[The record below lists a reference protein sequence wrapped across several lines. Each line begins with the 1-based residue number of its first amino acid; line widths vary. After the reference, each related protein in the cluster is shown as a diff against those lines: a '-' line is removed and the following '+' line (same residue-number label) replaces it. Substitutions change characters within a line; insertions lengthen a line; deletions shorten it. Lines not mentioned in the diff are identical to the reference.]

1 MIDFLEIKVRAGNG
15 GDGVVSFR
23 REKYVPFGGP
33 DGGFGGK
40 GGAVVI
46 EAGDGVYDLGHLVGV
61 AEFRAE
67 AGAKGGGGNRRGGDG
82 ESFVIRVPSGT
93 EVEATARGDLGKAD
107 LLAEGS
113 SITVAWGGEGGLGNK
128 AFATSSMKVPR
139 MAEAGTQGER
149 VEVKLDYKVV
159 ADIAL
164 LGPANAG
171 KSRLLNAICGARAPV
186 ADYPLTTLEPI
197 LGITEHEWV
206 QYAIVEV
213 PALWMVRLAKGE
225 PLARSPLKHAERVRV
240 IAVLL
245 DTASDNLVE
254 DYQTVIDGLERY
266 GNGLAERPRMVLVN
280 KIDLLE
286 TSSEAYRKATEF
298 RPGGVETYLV
308 SAAQGLGME
317 DAVAAMV
324 RLAKAQPYERSQ
336 QVDSEV
342 AILRPTARRVRN
354 RVRVDRDEGDFVVRS
369 ERVERMV
376 AGTDLNDWE
385 ARTQLMAYMERM
397 GVHKALEKAGVKI
410 GDTVRIGNTEM
421 EWS

>member
-1 MIDFLEIKVRAGNG
+1 MIVAD
-15 GDGVVSFR
+15 DGVH
-23 REKYVPFGGP
+23 
-33 DGGFGGK
+33 
-40 GGAVVI
+40 
-46 EAGDGVYDLGHLVGV
+46 DLGHLVGV

-82 ESFVIRVPSGT
+82 DSRVIRVPSGT
-93 EVEATARGDLGKAD
+93 EVEATGRGDLRKAD
-107 LLAEGS
+107 LLEEGS
-113 SITVAWGGEGGLGNK
+113 SIVVAQGGEGGLGNK

-164 LGPANAG
+164 LGPANVG
-171 KSRLLNAICGARAPV
+171 KSRLLNAICGTKAAV

-225 PLARSPLKHAERVRV
+225 SLARGPLKHAERVRV
-240 IAVLL
+240 IAILL
-245 DTASDNLVE
+245 DAVSDTLVE
-254 DYQTVIDGLERY
+254 DYHTVVEGLQRY
-266 GNGLAERPRMVLVN
+266 GKGLLEKPRMVLVN
-280 KIDLLE
+280 KVDLLE
-286 TSSEAYRKATEF
+286 TSSEAHRKVMEF

-308 SAAQGLGME
+308 SAAQGLGVQ

-342 AILRPTARRVRN
+342 AVLRPTTRRN
-354 RVRVDRDEGDFVVRS
+354 WVRVDRDEGNFVVIS

-410 GDTVRIGNTEM
+410 GDTVRIGNTEL

>member
-1 MIDFLEIKVRAGNG
+1 MIVAD
-15 GDGVVSFR
+15 DGVH
-23 REKYVPFGGP
+23 
-33 DGGFGGK
+33 
-40 GGAVVI
+40 
-46 EAGDGVYDLGHLVGV
+46 DLGHLVGV

-82 ESFVIRVPSGT
+82 DSRVIRVPSGT
-93 EVEATARGDLGKAD
+93 EVEATGRGDLRKAD
-107 LLAEGS
+107 LLEEGS
-113 SITVAWGGEGGLGNK
+113 SIVVAQGGEGGLGNK

-164 LGPANAG
+164 LGPANVG
-171 KSRLLNAICGARAPV
+171 KSRLLNAICGTKAAV

-225 PLARSPLKHAERVRV
+225 SLARGPLKHAERVRV
-240 IAVLL
+240 IAILL
-245 DTASDNLVE
+245 DAVSDTLVE
-254 DYQTVIDGLERY
+254 DYHTVVEGLQRY
-266 GNGLAERPRMVLVN
+266 GKGLLEKPRMVLVN
-280 KIDLLE
+280 KVDLLE
-286 TSSEAYRKATEF
+286 TSSEAHRKVMEF
-298 RPGGVETYLV
+298 GPGGVETYFV
-308 SAAQGLGME
+308 SAAQGLGVQ

-342 AILRPTARRVRN
+342 AVLRPTTRRN
-354 RVRVDRDEGDFVVRS
+354 WVRVEKDEGNFVVIS

-410 GDTVRIGNTEM
+410 GDTVRIGNTEL

>member
-1 MIDFLEIKVRAGNG
+1 MG
-15 GDGVVSFR
+15 GDLR
-23 REKYVPFGGP
+23 
-33 DGGFGGK
+33 
-40 GGAVVI
+40 
-46 EAGDGVYDLGHLVGV
+46 
-61 AEFRAE
+61 
-67 AGAKGGGGNRRGGDG
+67 
-82 ESFVIRVPSGT
+82 
-93 EVEATARGDLGKAD
+93 KAD
-107 LLAEGS
+107 LLEEGDN
-113 SITVAWGGEGGLGNK
+113 IVVARGGEGGLGNK

-171 KSRLLNAICGARAPV
+171 KSRLLNTICGARAPV
-186 ADYPLTTLEPI
+186 ADYPLTTLEPV

-206 QYAIVEV
+206 QYTIVEV
-213 PALWMVRLAKGE
+213 PSLWMMRLAKGE
-225 PLARSPLKHAERVRV
+225 PLARSFLKHAERARV
-240 IAVLL
+240 IAILL
-245 DTASDNLVE
+245 DAVPDTLAE
-254 DYQTVIDGLERY
+254 DYQMVVEGLERY
-266 GNGLAERPRMVLVN
+266 GNGLAEKPRMVLVN
-280 KIDLLE
+280 KMDLLE
-286 TSSEAYRKATEF
+286 TSSEAHRKTMEF

-308 SAAQGLGME
+308 SIAQGLEVE

-324 RLAKAQPYERSQ
+324 RLAKAQPGERGHQ
-336 QVDSEV
+336 PDSEV
-342 AILRPTARRVRN
+342 AILRPTARRVR
-354 RVRVDRDEGDFVVRS
+354 VRVDRDEGDFIVRS

-410 GDTVRIGNTEM
+410 GDTIRIGNTEL

>member
-1 MIDFLEIKVRAGNG
+1 MIVAD
-15 GDGVVSFR
+15 DGVH
-23 REKYVPFGGP
+23 
-33 DGGFGGK
+33 
-40 GGAVVI
+40 
-46 EAGDGVYDLGHLVGV
+46 DLGHLVGV

-82 ESFVIRVPSGT
+82 DSRVIRVPSGT
-93 EVEATARGDLGKAD
+93 EVEATGRGDLRKAD
-107 LLAEGS
+107 LLEEGS
-113 SITVAWGGEGGLGNK
+113 SIVVAQGGEGGLGNK

-164 LGPANAG
+164 LGPANVG
-171 KSRLLNAICGARAPV
+171 KSRLLNAICGTKAAV

-225 PLARSPLKHAERVRV
+225 SLARGPLKHTERVRV
-240 IAVLL
+240 IAILL
-245 DTASDNLVE
+245 DAVSDTLVE
-254 DYQTVIDGLERY
+254 DYHTIVEGLQRY
-266 GNGLAERPRMVLVN
+266 GKGLAEKPRMVLVN
-280 KIDLLE
+280 KVDLLE
-286 TSSEAYRKATEF
+286 TSSEAHRKVMEF

-308 SAAQGLGME
+308 SAAQGLGVQ

-342 AILRPTARRVRN
+342 AVLRPTTRRN
-354 RVRVDRDEGDFVVRS
+354 WVRVDRDEGNFVVIS

-410 GDTVRIGNTEM
+410 GDTVRIGNTEL

>member
-1 MIDFLEIKVRAGNG
+1 MIVAD
-15 GDGVVSFR
+15 DGVH
-23 REKYVPFGGP
+23 
-33 DGGFGGK
+33 
-40 GGAVVI
+40 
-46 EAGDGVYDLGHLVGV
+46 DLGHLVGV

-82 ESFVIRVPSGT
+82 DSRVIRVPSGT
-93 EVEATARGDLGKAD
+93 EVEATGRGDLRKAD
-107 LLAEGS
+107 LLEEGS
-113 SITVAWGGEGGLGNK
+113 SIVVAQGGEGGLGNK

-139 MAEAGTQGER
+139 MAEAGIQGER

-164 LGPANAG
+164 LGPANVG
-171 KSRLLNAICGARAPV
+171 KSRLLNAICGTKAAV

-225 PLARSPLKHAERVRV
+225 SLARGPLKHAERVRV
-240 IAVLL
+240 IAILL
-245 DTASDNLVE
+245 DAVSDTLVE
-254 DYQTVIDGLERY
+254 DYHTIVEGLQRY
-266 GNGLAERPRMVLVN
+266 GKGLAEKPRMVLVN
-280 KIDLLE
+280 KVDLLE
-286 TSSEAYRKATEF
+286 TSSEAHRKVVEF
-298 RPGGVETYLV
+298 RPGGIETHLV
-308 SAAQGLGME
+308 SAAQGLGVE

-342 AILRPTARRVRN
+342 AVLRPTTRRN
-354 RVRVDRDEGDFVVRS
+354 WVRVDRDEGNFVVIS

-410 GDTVRIGNTEM
+410 GDTVRIGNTEL

>member
-1 MIDFLEIKVRAGNG
+1 MIDYLKIKVCAGNG

-40 GGAVVI
+40 GGPVVI
-46 EAGDGVYDLGHLVGV
+46 VADDGVHDLGHLVGV

-82 ESFVIRVPSGT
+82 DSRVIRVPSGT
-93 EVEATARGDLGKAD
+93 EVEATGRGDLRKAD
-107 LLAEGS
+107 LLEEGS
-113 SITVAWGGEGGLGNK
+113 SIVVAQGGEGGLGNK

-164 LGPANAG
+164 LGPANVG
-171 KSRLLNAICGARAPV
+171 KSRLLNAICGTKAAV

-225 PLARSPLKHAERVRV
+225 SLARGPLKHTERVRV
-240 IAVLL
+240 IAILL
-245 DTASDNLVE
+245 DAVSDTLVE
-254 DYQTVIDGLERY
+254 DYHTLVEGLQRY
-266 GNGLAERPRMVLVN
+266 GKGLVEKPRMVLVN
-280 KIDLLE
+280 KVDLLE
-286 TSSEAYRKATEF
+286 TSSEAHRKVMEF

-308 SAAQGLGME
+308 SAAQGLGVQ

-342 AILRPTARRVRN
+342 AVLRPTTRRN
-354 RVRVDRDEGDFVVRS
+354 WVRVDRDEGNFVVIS

-410 GDTVRIGNTEM
+410 GDTVRIGNTEL